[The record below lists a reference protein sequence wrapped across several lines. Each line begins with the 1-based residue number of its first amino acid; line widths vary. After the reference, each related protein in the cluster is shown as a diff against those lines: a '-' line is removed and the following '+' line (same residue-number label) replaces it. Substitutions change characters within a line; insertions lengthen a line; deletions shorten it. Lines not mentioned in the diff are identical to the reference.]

1 MVSWQLIDT
10 FNNARVCVCIAR
22 AAAVDHV
29 GQECKTVILEEVFR
43 RKRRLVLVIKESIC
57 SNYTTDLLIS
67 GGIHPASEHADSD
80 NANVLMLSGPLL
92 PKNVYFTE
100 GYALRPV
107 PRIGSSR
114 HL

>member
-43 RKRRLVLVIKESIC
+43 RKRRLVLVL
-57 SNYTTDLLIS
+57 DLLIS
-67 GGIHPASEHADSD
+67 GGIHPASDHADSD

-92 PKNVYFTE
+92 PKNLYFTE

-107 PRIGSSR
+107 AHSVSYA
-114 HL
+114 